1 MNFKVHFDN
10 KSRLD
15 GFKSLLLTVL
25 KRWNNL
31 FKRIF
36 TVVVYN
42 SKNFLKVNITS
53 KCQE

>member
-10 KSRLD
+10 KFRLD

-36 TVVVYN
+36 TVVVNN

-53 KCQE
+53 